1 MGVSMLDDGK
11 KLTRSQLDVAAITM
25 KTVNIVRDVLLLGPH
40 SLDLISSL
48 CESSIKLNDLERIS
62 KDGDNRDDLELE
74 LEKLRG
80 LHLEAEE
87 AINKT

>member
-1 MGVSMLDDGK
+1 VSMLEDGK
-11 KLTRSQLDVAAITM
+11 KLTKSQLDVAAITI

-40 SLDLISSL
+40 TGDLISSL

-74 LEKLRG
+74 LEKLKS
-80 LHLEAEE
+80 LHLEADVI
-87 AINKT
+87 INKT